1 MTVTEPTQTVA
12 PVRRSDGKTARLHY
26 LDWLQVLAVLG
37 VILFHTLVPFDELV
51 PWGIKN
57 AERSTLATLFS
68 VFFTPWGMPFFFC
81 MAGKRVSPSSGA
93 TIR

>member
-1 MTVTEPTQTVA
+1 MAVTHPAQPNSPAQRSTSN
-12 PVRRSDGKTARLHY
+12 PVRLHY